1 MAKRENNENTVGEIL
16 KGILQD
22 NRLQTGVDEV
32 VVRDAWRNLMGN
44 GVNTYTRNIVLKNG
58 ILYVELTSAVLRA
71 ELSFGKDKI
80 VKMINDELRRDVVQ
94 EVVLR

>member
-22 NRLQTGVDEV
+22 SRLQPGLDEV
-32 VVRDAWRNLMGN
+32 IVQDAWRSLMGN
-44 GVNTYTRNIVLKNG
+44 GVNTYTRNVVLKNG

-71 ELSFGKDKI
+71 ELSYGKDKI
-80 VKMINDELRRDVVQ
+80 VKLINEELRRDVVR

>member
-1 MAKRENNENTVGEIL
+1 MARRENNENTVGEIL

-22 NRLQTGVDEV
+22 NRLQTGIDEV

-44 GVNTYTRNIVLKNG
+44 GVNTYTRNVVLKNG

-80 VKMINDELRRDVVQ
+80 LKMINEELRRDVVQ

>member
-22 NRLQTGVDEV
+22 NRLQTGIDEV
-32 VVRDAWRNLMGN
+32 VVQDAWRSLMGN
-44 GVNTYTRNIVLKNG
+44 GVNTYTRNVVLKNG

-71 ELSFGKDKI
+71 ELSYGKDKI
-80 VKMINDELRRDVVQ
+80 VKMINEELRRDVVQ

>member
-22 NRLQTGVDEV
+22 NRLQTGIDEV
-32 VVRDAWRNLMGN
+32 VVQDAWRSLMGN
-44 GVNTYTRNIVLKNG
+44 GVNTYTRNVVLKNG

-71 ELSFGKDKI
+71 ELSYGKDKI

>member
-22 NRLQTGVDEV
+22 NRLQTGIDEV
-32 VVRDAWRNLMGN
+32 VVQDAWRSLMGN

-71 ELSFGKDKI
+71 ELSYGKDKI
-80 VKMINDELRRDVVQ
+80 VKMIKEELRRDVVR
-94 EVVLR
+94 EVVL

>member
-22 NRLQTGVDEV
+22 NRLQPGLDEV
-32 VVRDAWRNLMGN
+32 IVQDAWRSLMGN

-80 VKMINDELRRDVVQ
+80 VKMINEELRRDVVQ

>member
-22 NRLQTGVDEV
+22 NRLQPGIDEV
-32 VVRDAWRNLMGN
+32 IVQDAWRSLMGN
-44 GVNTYTRNIVLKNG
+44 GVNTYTRNVVLKNG

-71 ELSFGKDKI
+71 ELSYGKDKI
-80 VKMINDELRRDVVQ
+80 VKLINEELRRDVVR